1 MIAVLQACGG
11 AVLPAIER
19 SLPTERVVAAGDWEA
34 LARLAG
40 QVDCNCVV
48 VYCPWI
54 SAEVVAG
61 LEAFVGEYPL
71 RPVVLVTTGDADN
84 VRRIR
89 GLQVDEVLWPA
100 ELPSALATA
109 VQRARARRGLH
120 RIAARLVDARGL
132 TPTMRAALERACI
145 GELPAATVRALA
157 QAMRVD
163 RRTLW
168 RGWRAATRAVAA
180 ASEGAGAAGSA
191 GSAGAPSPPGAAGA
205 PNGAAALR
213 LEDVLDWVILLRAL
227 GVRQRGR
234 AWREVAAELG
244 VHEHTLARLARRLTG
259 QSLAALGDGGFALAS
274 AQFERDVLARLTVAS

>member
-34 LARLAG
+34 LVRLAG

-54 SAEVVAG
+54 AAEVVAR
-61 LEAFVGEYPL
+61 LEGFVAEYPL

-100 ELPSALATA
+100 ELPSALAAA
-109 VQRARARRGLH
+109 VERARARRGLH

-132 TPTMRAALERACI
+132 TPTMRAALEWACI

-168 RGWRAATRAVAA
+168 RGWRASTRAAA
-180 ASEGAGAAGSA
+180 AAGPPGAADVA
-191 GSAGAPSPPGAAGA
+191 RAAGA
-205 PNGAAALR
+205 PNGPALR
-213 LEDVLDWVILLRAL
+213 LEDVLDWVLLLRAL

-259 QSLAALGDGGFALAS
+259 QSLAALGDGGFAVAS
-274 AQFERDVLARLTVAS
+274 AQFERDVLSRLTAAS